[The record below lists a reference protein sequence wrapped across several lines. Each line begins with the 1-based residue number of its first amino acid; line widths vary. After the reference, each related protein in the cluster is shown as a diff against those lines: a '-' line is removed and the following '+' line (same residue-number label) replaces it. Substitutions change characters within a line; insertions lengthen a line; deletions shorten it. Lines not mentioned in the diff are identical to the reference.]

1 MASKVT
7 LRTALCDLLDIEYP
21 IILAGMGVFGMAT
34 PPRLVA
40 AVSNAGGLGVLGG
53 SGLDPEDIRQRCRE
67 VRELTD
73 RPYGVDLL
81 LPASLAPAAATRSGV
96 KAELESDFPKH
107 VAFVKDLMKQFDLP
121 EIPIDNEIVLS
132 DAFMEAQIQVCL
144 DENVPVF
151 AAGLGDPARIVPRAR
166 KQNMTVMGLVGST
179 RNALRQVASGVDIVV
194 AQGTEGGGH
203 TGRTAN
209 YALLPQTVDAIAP
222 VPVVAAGGITDGRG
236 VAASLMFGAVGVWIG
251 TAFLVAEECDYPDA
265 LKQRLIDGQTFE
277 FDTSKYW
284 TGKPVRSQRN
294 AISEAWAQS
303 GLPAL
308 PTPHQRV
315 LAEDILASARHT
327 GRWDMFFNP
336 GGQGVGALTEIR
348 PAAEILDSM
357 VKGAVEILKSVPDK
371 IDFG

>member
-96 KAELESDFPKH
+96 KAELERDFPKH
-107 VAFVKDLMKQFDLP
+107 VAFVKDLMKRFDLP

-284 TGKPVRSQRN
+284 TGKPVRGQRN

-348 PAAEILDSM
+348 PAAEILNSM
-357 VKGAVEILKSVPDK
+357 VTGAVEILKSVPDK

>member
-7 LRTALCDLLDIEYP
+7 LRTLLCDLLNIEYP
-21 IILAGMGVFGMAT
+21 IVLAGMGVFGMAT

-40 AVSNAGGLGVLGG
+40 AVSEAGGLGVLGG
-53 SGLDPEDIRQRCRE
+53 SGLDPDDIRQRCRE

-81 LPASLAPAAATRSGV
+81 LPASLAPAATTRSGV
-96 KAELESDFPKH
+96 KAGLEADFPKH
-107 VAFVKDLMKQFDLP
+107 VAFVKELLERFDLP
-121 EIPIDNEIVLS
+121 EVQIDNEIVLS
-132 DAFMEAQIQVCL
+132 AEFMEAQIQVCL
-144 DENVPVF
+144 DEKVPVF

-166 KQNMTVMGLVGST
+166 AQGMTVMGLVGST
-179 RNALRQVASGVDIVV
+179 RNALRQVASGVDIVI

-209 YALLPQTVDAIAP
+209 YALLPQTVDAVAP

-236 VAASLMFGAVGVWIG
+236 VAASLMFGAVGAWIG

-265 LKQRLIDGQTFE
+265 LKQLLIKGETYQ

-284 TGKPVRSQRN
+284 TGKPVRTQRN
-294 AISEAWAQS
+294 PISDAWEQS

-315 LAEDILASARHT
+315 LAEDLLASARQT

-336 GGQGVGALTEIR
+336 GGQGVSAITEIR
-348 PAAEILDSM
+348 PAAEIMESL
-357 VKGAVEILKSVPDK
+357 VKGAVEVLKSAPDR
-371 IDFG
+371 IEFG